1 MSLHHDLLEQA
12 RQLATRERTRPKQS
26 SLRRSVSAS
35 YYALF
40 HLLLDTATRRLVSG
54 NDRQAL
60 RYVLRRAFSHASMKN
75 TAAGFTSGAGG
86 VVETLRPG
94 LNNLQLQPELMR
106 VAAMFRDLQELR
118 HEADY
123 DLSRPFTRLEALD
136 LYHGVKRAFD
146 DWRTVAGTPRPTPS
160 LSASSPLTSC
170 APDLRYAR
178 PPKPRPIDTHK
189 GPGFPQTAYIAKHH
203 PRGATEWNCGT
214 GR

>member
-12 RQLATRERTRPKQS
+12 RQFATRERTRPKQS

-40 HLLLDTATRRLVSG
+40 HLLLDTAARRLVSG

-60 RYVLRRAFSHASMKN
+60 RHVLRRAFSHASMKK
-75 TAAGFTSGAGG
+75 TAAGYTSGAGG
-86 VVETLRPG
+86 GAEALRPG

-106 VAAMFRDLQELR
+106 VAAMFRYLQETPPRGRLR
-118 HEADY
+118 PLAPLHPPR
-123 DLSRPFTRLEALD
+123 S
-136 LYHGVKRAFD
+136 
-146 DWRTVAGTPRPTPS
+146 PRPLPWRQARVRR
-160 LSASSPLTSC
+160 LAYRRRYASGRHLRCRPPHHRPAALLTF
-170 APDLRYAR
+170 AR
-178 PPKPRPIDTHK
+178 PPKPRPIDTHE
-189 GPGFPQTAYIAKHH
+189 GPGFPQTAYIAEHH